1 MRIFVLRRTVVLA
14 WAVVVASGAGAQPL
28 PPVQTR
34 GEVTYLSGGIGSDE
48 SEAMRQA
55 AAGYALE
62 IVLVEKTEEGGGSYL
77 AGNRVVVQDATGEP
91 MLDTQVGGPY
101 LLANLPPGRYTVT
114 AWHHGAARS
123 QSVQI
128 APGQHRRIVFTW

>member
-1 MRIFVLRRTVVLA
+1 MRIVVLIRP
-14 WAVVVASGAGAQPL
+14 AVLALAVAIASATGAQPL
-28 PPVQTR
+28 PQVQTR
-34 GEVTYLSGGIGSDE
+34 GEVTYMSGGIGADE
-48 SEAMRQA
+48 SEAMKQA
-55 AAGYALE
+55 AARFALE
-62 IVLVEKTEEGGGSYL
+62 ILLVEKTEDGGGIYL
-77 AGNRVVVQDATGEP
+77 AGNRVVVQDSTGEP
-91 MLDTQVGGPY
+91 MLDTQAGGPY